1 MDIPFLY
8 QTLLKLLTGV
18 PLTLQLAISSVGLG
32 AILAVMLALARL
44 SGLRLLAWPASFYV
58 FIFRSTPLLVQ
69 IFLIYH
75 GLGQFHAVRASF
87 LWPLLREPYW
97 CALIALTLN
106 TAAYACEIVRGA
118 LLSVPSGQIEAA
130 RACGMSDFTLYRRI
144 VFPLALRHALPGY
157 GNEFILMIKSTALAS
172 IITLME
178 VTGLAAELISESF
191 RAIEILIVAA
201 AIYLFINFT
210 VTRLVQW
217 AEYALSADLRP
228 PPAAAAPAQ
237 GGAL

>member
-18 PLTLQLAISSVGLG
+18 PLTLHLAVSSVALGAVLAI
-32 AILAVMLALARL
+32 ILALARL
-44 SGLRLLAWPASFYV
+44 SGLRILAWPASCYV
-58 FIFRSTPLLVQ
+58 FVFRSTPLLVQ
-69 IFLIYH
+69 IFLVYH
-75 GLGQFHAVRASF
+75 GLGQFHVVRASF
-87 LWPLLREPYW
+87 LWPVLREPYW

-106 TAAYACEIVRGA
+106 TAAYSSEIVRGA
-118 LLSVPSGQIEAA
+118 LLSVPPGQIEAA
-130 RACGMSDFTLYRRI
+130 RACGMSSFTLYRRI

-191 RAIEILIVAA
+191 RAIEILMVAA

-217 AEYALSADLRP
+217 AEYALSAELRS
-228 PPAAAAPAQ
+228 PPAAAPGKGAP
-237 GGAL
+237 L

>member
-8 QTLLKLLTGV
+8 QTLLKLLIGV
-18 PLTLQLAISSVGLG
+18 PLTLQLAVSSVGLG

-106 TAAYACEIVRGA
+106 TAAYSCEIVRGA

-130 RACGMSDFTLYRRI
+130 RACGMSNFTLHRRI

-178 VTGLAAELISESF
+178 VTGLAAQLISESF
-191 RAIEILIVAA
+191 RAIEILIAAA
-201 AIYLFINFT
+201 AIYLSMNFI

-217 AEYALSADLRP
+217 VEYALSAELRP
-228 PPAAAAPAQ
+228 PPAATSGQ
-237 GGAL
+237 GGTV

>member
-1 MDIPFLY
+1 MISSIAGFFSAEGFMPHGMCYLWRPDVLVLHATSDAVIALAYFSI
-8 QTLLKLLTGV
+8 
-18 PLTLQLAISSVGLG
+18 PLTLLYFVRQRKDLEFSWIFVCFAI
-32 AILAVMLALARL
+32 
-44 SGLRLLAWPASFYV
+44 
-58 FIFRSTPLLVQ
+58 FIV
-69 IFLIYH
+69 
-75 GLGQFHAVRASF
+75 
-87 LWPLLREPYW
+87 
-97 CALIALTLN
+97 
-106 TAAYACEIVRGA
+106 
-118 LLSVPSGQIEAA
+118 
-130 RACGMSDFTLYRRI
+130 ACGTTHIM
-144 VFPLALRHALPGY
+144 
-157 GNEFILMIKSTALAS
+157 EILTIWEPAYWVSGMIKAITALAS

>member
-1 MDIPFLY
+1 MDLPFLY
-8 QTLLKLLTGV
+8 ETLLKLLTGV

-32 AILAVMLALARL
+32 AVLAVMLALARL
-44 SGLRLLAWPASFYV
+44 SGLRLLVWPASFYV

-75 GLGQFHAVRASF
+75 GLGQFHVVRASF

-106 TAAYACEIVRGA
+106 TAAYSSEIIRGA
-118 LLSVPSGQIEAA
+118 LLSVQSGQIEAA
-130 RACGMSDFTLYRRI
+130 RACGMSTFTLHRRI
-144 VFPLALRHALPGY
+144 DFPLALRHALPGY

-178 VTGLAAELISESF
+178 VTGLAAQLISESF

-201 AIYLFINFT
+201 AIYLFLNFT

-228 PPAAAAPAQ
+228 PPAAAPRQ
-237 GGAL
+237 GGTTL

>member
-8 QTLLKLLTGV
+8 ETLLKLLTGV
-18 PLTLQLAISSVGLG
+18 PLTLQLASSSVGLG

-44 SGLRLLAWPASFYV
+44 SGLRLLIWPASFYV

-87 LWPLLREPYW
+87 LWPILREPYW

-118 LLSVPSGQIEAA
+118 LLSVPPGQIEAA
-130 RACGMSDFTLYRRI
+130 RACGMSPFTLYRRI

-201 AIYLFINFT
+201 ATYLFINFT
-210 VTRLVQW
+210 ITRLVLW
-217 AEYALSADLRP
+217 AEYTLSADLRP
-228 PPAAAAPAQ
+228 PPVTQRQ
-237 GGAL
+237 GGSL